1 MAHKLK
7 TLYLRLLEWIVILSL
22 ATILVLVTAN
32 VFLRYAFNS
41 GIFLSDGMSSLLF
54 AWMTFIGSILVLYDR
69 GHIGVDMLV
78 RRLPMSLRRL
88 CFLLIHVIMI
98 YATWLL
104 LTGSWTQMM
113 INLHVYSP
121 ATRLPIAVLYAA
133 GVLFAV
139 ASGLFLITQLALLL
153 TGRLNDANLVVSAG
167 EDEAEAGR
175 VATDLGDNT
184 HLHVAKVASK

>member
-32 VFLRYAFNS
+32 VFLRYVFNS

-121 ATRLPIAVLYAA
+121 ATRLPIAALYAA

-153 TGRLNDANLVVSAG
+153 TGRLNDSNLVVSAG